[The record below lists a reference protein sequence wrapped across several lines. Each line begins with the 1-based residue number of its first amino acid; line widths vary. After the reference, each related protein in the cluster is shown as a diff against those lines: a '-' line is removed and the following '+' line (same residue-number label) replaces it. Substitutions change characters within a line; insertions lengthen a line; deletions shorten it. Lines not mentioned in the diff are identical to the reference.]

1 MKNPISRW
9 QERRRLHRLVKA
21 DEAEAKA
28 SRAALSA
35 RRPRTLQQTN
45 LALEKLL
52 QLASTG
58 DPSKAKPRVQH
69 KRAEPPPGVVPA
81 DALEK
86 VLACDATPY
95 EWLNQGNCDYQY
107 AFPGYQ
113 YLALLAQVPEHRKLV
128 GRLSTEM
135 TRNFVTLKAVGEGD
149 FTDEIA
155 ALDEDIRTF
164 RLQYHFKTLSDKAQT
179 MGRAQL
185 YIDVKLPTGVVAYDV
200 PAELEKKLF
209 LHPKKIT
216 KGSLRGFRVIEAM
229 WSFPGVYNS
238 IDPLKPGYYDPQEW
252 YVMGK
257 KVHVSRLLTLIPH
270 PVPDVL
276 KAAYSFGGLALTQM
290 AEPYVNNW
298 LRARQSVSD
307 IMTNFSISG
316 LKTDLSALLESPWD
330 DGTGGA
336 GLEAAGDV
344 MKRLEIASRLKNNR
358 NFFAIDKETE
368 DFFQYNT
375 PLGTLDKL
383 QAQAQEQM
391 ASVGNM
397 PLVVLTGVTPAGL
410 NASSDGEIR
419 VWYDYVNSEKEQQYS
434 GLFDIILKVLMLN
447 RFGRLI
453 PEITFEWPALY
464 QLSDDQKAAMRKSQ
478 ADTDNVYIQAGVFSP
493 EEIRVARVSEDGGAY
508 NSIKETGDED
518 EDEETDHEETDP
530 ENEGEPSSRTDTRAA
545 TGR

>member
-1 MKNPISRW
+1 MKNPLKRW
-9 QERRRLHRLVKA
+9 ANWRRLKKLVKA
-21 DEAEAKA
+21 DDAERAAFRAKV
-28 SRAALSA
+28 AALSPTE
-35 RRPRTLQQTN
+35 R
-45 LALEKLL
+45 
-52 QLASTG
+52 LASINVQLDRLLTLAG
-58 DPSKAKPRVQH
+58 TKDPKLAPVRYQ
-69 KRAEPPPGVVPA
+69 RAAPPPGVVPA
-81 DALEK
+81 MAMDA
-86 VLACDATPY
+86 VLACDTTDY
-95 EWLNQGNCDYQY
+95 GWLNQGNFDFQY
-107 AFPGYQ
+107 SFQGYQ
-113 YLALLAQVPEHRKLV
+113 YLALLAQVPEHRKII

-135 TRNFVTLKAVGEGD
+135 TRNFVKLVAVGEGD

-155 ALDEDIRTF
+155 ALEEDLRTF
-164 RLQYHFKTLSDKAQT
+164 RLQAHFKKLSDIAGF

-185 YIDVKLPTGVVAYDV
+185 YVDVKTPSGVVAYDV

-209 LHPKKIT
+209 LHPKKLS
-216 KGSLRGFRVIEAM
+216 KDCLRGFRVVEPM
-229 WSFPGVYNS
+229 WSYPGVYNS
-238 IDPLKPGYYDPQEW
+238 VDPLKPGYYDPQEW

-276 KAAYSFGGLALTQM
+276 KAVYAFGGVSMAQM
-290 AEPYVNNW
+290 AEPYINNW
-298 LRARQSVSD
+298 LRARQAVSD

-316 LKTDLSALLESPWD
+316 LKTDLSAVLEAPFD
-330 DGTGGA
+330 DGLGGV
-336 GLEAAGDV
+336 GLEPAGDV
-344 MKRLEIASRLKNNR
+344 LKRVQLASQLKNNR
-358 NFFAIDKETE
+358 NYFVIDKETE
-368 DFFQYNT
+368 DFFQFNT

-434 GLFDIILKVLMLN
+434 GIFDIVLKVLQLN

-464 QLSDDQKAAMRKSQ
+464 QLSDDQKAAMRKTQ
-478 ADTDNVYIQAGVFSP
+478 ADTDAVYINAGVFSP
-493 EEIRVARVSEDGGAY
+493 DEIRVARVSEDGGAY
-508 NSIKETGDED
+508 NSIKETGNED
-518 EDEETDHEETDP
+518 ADEETDHEETSS
-530 ENEGEPSSRTDTRAA
+530 ENEGEPSNRTDTRAA